1 MIEHQII
8 PLIVFQHSGA
18 LHNITLFSDKHQE
31 KEHCLYIIS
40 TFCSKLKITFRNQVA
55 LPLKMNEN
63 GFRQVFLNP
72 SHALIHFS
80 AFCPSVNQIPGE
92 NLILPIFSSL
102 SMVAISVPFPEV
114 RNRKGTESG
123 LWLSKI

>member
-72 SHALIHFS
+72 SHMPSSILVHFAL
-80 AFCPSVNQIPGE
+80 
-92 NLILPIFSSL
+92 
-102 SMVAISVPFPEV
+102 
-114 RNRKGTESG
+114 R
-123 LWLSKI
+123 